1 MFIFCKEELRRPS
14 KYRSVVSYAPQLT
27 SAGRTFPFCR
37 DSRMYLYRMFR
48 KLEETSRISS
58 PTASIVQI
66 KKLRSWV
73 INPPKEEK
81 FIKAGQETASLRTLP
96 RHHTILWVPSPW
108 LCVSL
113 YNDYR
118 ILYNECV
125 FSKTYLFLWVWVV
138 CLHACLCSMW
148 CSAKK
153 DQKIESDTLG
163 QETIGSCHMSTR
175 NQTRVL

>member
-1 MFIFCKEELRRPS
+1 MKRPTKNVQWSHLRALCSWRETGLRSREGRGEGSSTFAAVNEAMFILCKEELREPS
-14 KYRSVVSYAPQLT
+14 EYRSVVSYAPWLT

-37 DSRMYLYRMFR
+37 DNRMYLYRMFR

-81 FIKAGQETASLRTLP
+81 FIKAGQETASLRILLW
-96 RHHTILWVPSPW
+96 HHTILWVPSPW
-108 LCVSL
+108 LFVIL

-118 ILYNECV
+118 ILYNECI
-125 FSKTYLFLWVWVV
+125 FSKTY
-138 CLHACLCSMW
+138 
-148 CSAKK
+148 
-153 DQKIESDTLG
+153 
-163 QETIGSCHMSTR
+163 
-175 NQTRVL
+175 